1 MVCLTASN
9 GADTRTNLAPGADRP
24 VFPGCAV
31 GPTSTSA
38 PALRV
43 RLGGVT
49 EPKPS
54 AADAVHPIVRQT
66 AEWAWRLLVI
76 FALVAVLAAA
86 VRRLDT
92 VVIPLAVAMLAA
104 ALLAPLVDWMQ
115 RRGVPRGVGVFV
127 ALVGSLGLVA
137 GVVTFVVEQFIV
149 GVPQLSD
156 EFTNSIHKVQDW
168 AINGPMHLSDDQIRN
183 AGDAAVRA
191 IQSNQDTL
199 TSGALTTAT
208 MIGHILTG
216 TFLTLFILIFL
227 LYSGDQIWRF
237 VTRVVPT
244 PHRERVRTA
253 GELGFGSL
261 VGFVRATVVVAAV
274 DAIGIGAGLALLGV
288 PLALPLGSL
297 VFISA
302 FIPIIGAFLAG
313 FVAVFI
319 ALVTKGFVTALIVL
333 GIIVAVMQL
342 EGHVL
347 QPLLLGRAVRIH
359 PLAVVL
365 AIAAGVVLGGIAGGL
380 LAVPLVA
387 VLNTAIRSL
396 LAADPGEMLGELT
409 PDRKGIYVAEP
420 DSPQDGEHPAS
431 NSPQV
436 LGRFDLGALLAEV
449 QRRLPLART
458 VALPPR
464 RAGSD
469 PERSSSTVRP
479 KPEMSSADVPPA
491 TPHRGMP

>member
-1 MVCLTASN
+1 M
-9 GADTRTNLAPGADRP
+9 
-24 VFPGCAV
+24 
-31 GPTSTSA
+31 
-38 PALRV
+38 
-43 RLGGVT
+43 T
-49 EPKPS
+49 EPKPT

-92 VVIPLAVAMLAA
+92 VVIPLAIAMLAA

-115 RRGVPRGVGVFV
+115 RRGVPRGLGVFV

-137 GVVTFVVEQFIV
+137 GVVTFVVEQFVV

-183 AGDAAVRA
+183 AGDATVRA

-237 VTRVVPT
+237 VTRVVPAE
-244 PHRERVRTA
+244 HRERVRTA

-396 LAADPGEMLGELT
+396 LAADPEELLGESA

-420 DSPQDGEHPAS
+420 DAPEDGEHTLGG
-431 NSPQV
+431 PQI
-436 LGRFDLGALLAEV
+436 LGRFDIGALLAEA
-449 QRRLPLART
+449 QRRLPLARP
-458 VALPPR
+458 ADPQPR
-464 RAGSD
+464 RDGTD
-469 PERSSSTVRP
+469 PGPSV
-479 KPEMSSADVPPA
+479 SATRRETGDEQV
-491 TPHRGMP
+491 

>member
-1 MVCLTASN
+1 MT
-9 GADTRTNLAPGADRP
+9 D
-24 VFPGCAV
+24 
-31 GPTSTSA
+31 
-38 PALRV
+38 
-43 RLGGVT
+43 
-49 EPKPS
+49 PKPS

-92 VVIPLAVAMLAA
+92 VVIPLAIAMLAA

-396 LAADPGEMLGELT
+396 LAADPEELLGELT

-420 DSPQDGEHPAS
+420 DSPEDGEHPVS

-464 RAGSD
+464 RDGSD
-469 PERSSSTVRP
+469 PERSTSTTRP
-479 KPEMSSADVPPA
+479 ETGDEQ
-491 TPHRGMP
+491 G

>member
-1 MVCLTASN
+1 M
-9 GADTRTNLAPGADRP
+9 
-24 VFPGCAV
+24 
-31 GPTSTSA
+31 
-38 PALRV
+38 
-43 RLGGVT
+43 T

-76 FALVAVLAAA
+76 FALVGVLAAA

-92 VVIPLAVAMLAA
+92 VVIPLAIAMLAA

-115 RRGVPRGVGVFV
+115 RRGLPRGIGVFV

-137 GVVTFVVEQFIV
+137 GVVTFVVEQFVV

-156 EFTNSIHKVQDW
+156 EFTNSIHQVQDW
-168 AINGPMHLSDDQIRN
+168 AINGPMHLSDEQIRN

-199 TSGALTTAT
+199 TNGALTTAT

-237 VTRVVPT
+237 ITRVVPAA
-244 PHRERVRTA
+244 HRERVRTA

-274 DAIGIGAGLALLGV
+274 DAISIGAGLALLGV

-396 LAADPGEMLGELT
+396 LATDPEEMLGELT

-420 DSPQDGEHPAS
+420 DSPESGDHSTVGTQT
-431 NSPQV
+431 
-436 LGRFDLGALLAEV
+436 LGRFDIGALLAEA

-458 VALPPR
+458 GDPDPR
-464 RAGSD
+464 PTGLG
-469 PERSSSTVRP
+469 PGTSTV
-479 KPEMSSADVPPA
+479 ADQRE
-491 TPHRGMP
+491 TRDEQG

>member
-1 MVCLTASN
+1 M
-9 GADTRTNLAPGADRP
+9 
-24 VFPGCAV
+24 
-31 GPTSTSA
+31 
-38 PALRV
+38 
-43 RLGGVT
+43 T
-49 EPKPS
+49 EPKPT

-76 FALVAVLAAA
+76 FALVGVLAAA

-92 VVIPLAVAMLAA
+92 VVIPLSIAMLAA

-115 RRGVPRGVGVFV
+115 RRGLPRGLGVFV
-127 ALVGSLGLVA
+127 AMVGSLGLVA
-137 GVVTFVVEQFIV
+137 GVVTFVVEQFVV

-156 EFTNSIHKVQDW
+156 EFTNSIHQVQDW
-168 AINGPMHLSDDQIRN
+168 LINGPMHLSDEQIRN

-216 TFLTLFILIFL
+216 TFLTLFILIFF
-227 LYSGDQIWRF
+227 LYSGYQIWEF
-237 VTRVVPT
+237 ITRIVPR

-261 VGFVRATVVVAAV
+261 VGFVRATVAVAAV

-288 PLALPLGSL
+288 PLALPLASL

-319 ALVTKGFVTALIVL
+319 ALVTKGLVTALIVL

-359 PLAVVL
+359 PLAVVV

-396 LAADPGEMLGELT
+396 LADDPEELLAELT
-409 PDRKGIYVAEP
+409 PDGKGIYVAEP
-420 DSPQDGEHPAS
+420 DSPEPDGDPAS
-431 NSPQV
+431 GDAEGT
-436 LGRFDLGALLAEV
+436 GRFDLAGLLAGA
-449 QRRLPLART
+449 QRRLPMPRTGEGDGARPE
-458 VALPPR
+458 PPV
-464 RAGSD
+464 D
-469 PERSSSTVRP
+469 PAEP
-479 KPEMSSADVPPA
+479 GDKP
-491 TPHRGMP
+491 G